1 MGCYVLLSVNHH
13 LVLNSI
19 TAYSSLL
26 FSITWGQVSGWWTP
40 VCLLVGVLYAWLMY
54 RQPVNLSDKVR
65 YLLAVLR
72 AIAIFLIAFLLVSP
86 LIKTVTYQPQK
97 PLVLIAQDNSSSITT
112 FKPKAF
118 DVNQFN
124 KQIAALKGLLGS
136 DYDVREF
143 HFDRNLHTGL
153 NTAYNGKQ
161 TNIASAIKQLNER
174 FVNQNIGALILPT
187 DGLYNQGADPQYEAR
202 NLKTSIYPIALGDT
216 VPRRDLLIGNVNYN
230 KTAFLGND
238 FIVEVLA
245 EAYQSQGE
253 NMRLTVTE
261 GGRLSHTQNIAV
273 NSQSFRKTVSLK
285 LHADRKG
292 VHQYSIKLAPV
303 SNELSVQNNEET
315 IYIEVL
321 DARQKI
327 LLVYNSPHP
336 DVSVIKQLVE
346 HNKNYE
352 LKAVQANDINTVKP
366 TDYGLIILY
375 QLTAGDNLALRIFAA
390 QSKVPLWYIAG
401 AQSNLDDFNQEQS
414 TIRIIAGRT
423 DVQEEF
429 AVPATGFSLFTL
441 SDSTL
446 SKLNKFPPL
455 LAPFGNYGSAA
466 GASVLLKQKI
476 GSVSTTYP
484 LLAFQDADGR
494 RTAALA
500 GEGIWRWN
508 LAEFDEYGSHAALE
522 ELFSQSIQYLTANAN
537 RQRFRVYPAKN
548 VFDEGENIL
557 LNAEL
562 YNDAL
567 QLINTPD
574 VNITL
579 KNTAINKNYSF
590 LFSRSGQSYQLN
602 AGILP
607 AGTYSYSA
615 VSKLGRQT
623 FNAKGQFTVRA
634 LNLESRQ
641 SSANHQLLYTLAKQ
655 SGGQVLQPSQ
665 MGQLA
670 DLIRKNDNIK
680 TVVYDD
686 QQYTDLVDS
695 KWFFVLILA
704 LLSTEWFLRKREGE
718 V

>member
-1 MGCYVLLSVNHH
+1 MGGYVLLSVNHH
-13 LVLNSI
+13 LVLNSVI
-19 TAYSSLL
+19 NYSSLL

-40 VCLLVGVLYAWLMY
+40 VCLLLGVLYAWLMY
-54 RQPVNLSDKVR
+54 RQPVNLSGKIR

-72 AIAIFLIAFLLVSP
+72 AIAVFLIAFLLVSP

-112 FKPKAF
+112 FKPKSF
-118 DVNQFN
+118 DVSRFN
-124 KQIAALKGLLGS
+124 KQLANLKNLLGS
-136 DYDVREF
+136 DYDIREF
-143 HFDRNLHTGL
+143 NFDRDLHTGL
-153 NTAYNGKQ
+153 STAYSGKQ
-161 TNIASAIKQLNER
+161 TNLSAAFKQLNEQ
-174 FVNQNIGALILPT
+174 FVNQNVGALILPT

-238 FIVEVLA
+238 FIIEVLA

-253 NMRLTVTE
+253 NMRLTVIE
-261 GGRLSHTQNIAV
+261 NGQVLHTQTIAV
-273 NSQSFRKTVSLK
+273 NSQAFHKMVSVK
-285 LHADRKG
+285 LNADRKG
-292 VHQYSIKLAPV
+292 VHQYQIKLAPV

-315 IYIEVL
+315 VYIEVL
-321 DARQKI
+321 DARQKV

-336 DVSVIKQLVE
+336 DVTVIKQLVE

-352 LKAVQANDINTVKP
+352 LKAVLANNINTIKLS
-366 TDYGLIILY
+366 DYGLIILY
-375 QLTAGDNLALRIFAA
+375 QLTTGDNLALRNFAA
-390 QSKVPLWYIAG
+390 QSKVPLWYVAG
-401 AQSNLDDFNQEQS
+401 AQSDLNDFNEEQS

-429 AVPATGFSLFTL
+429 AVPVTGFSLFTL

-484 LLAFQDADGR
+484 LLAFQEADGR
-494 RTAALA
+494 RTAALT
-500 GEGIWRWN
+500 GEGLWRWN
-508 LAEFDEYGSHAALE
+508 LAEYETYGNHAALE

-579 KNTAINKNYSF
+579 KNAATNKNYSF
-590 LFSRSGQSYQLN
+590 LFSRAGQSYQLN
-602 AGILP
+602 AGTLP
-607 AGTYSYSA
+607 AGTYTYSA
-615 VSKLGRQT
+615 ASKLGRQT
-623 FNAKGQFTVRA
+623 FNVKGQVTVKA
-634 LNLESRQ
+634 LNFESRQ
-641 SSANHQLLYTLAKQ
+641 SAANHQLLYNLARQ
-655 SGGQVLQPSQ
+655 SGGQVLQPAQ

-680 TVVYDD
+680 TIVYDD

-695 KWFFVLILA
+695 KWIFVLILG
-704 LLSTEWFLRKREGE
+704 LLSAEWFLRKREGE

>member
-1 MGCYVLLSVNHH
+1 M
-13 LVLNSI
+13 LNSI
-19 TAYSSLL
+19 TNYSFLL
-26 FSITWGQVSGWWTP
+26 FSVTWGQVSGWWTP
-40 VCLLVGVLYAWLMY
+40 VCLLVGVLYTWLMY
-54 RQPVNLSDKVR
+54 RQPATLSNTVR
-65 YLLAVLR
+65 YTLAALR
-72 AIAIFLIAFLLVSP
+72 AIAVFLIAFLLVSP

-118 DVNQFN
+118 NIAQFN
-124 KQIAALKGLLGS
+124 KQLAALKGLLGN

-143 HFDRNLHTGL
+143 NFDRELHTGL
-153 NTAYNGKQ
+153 SAAYLGKQ
-161 TNIASAIKQLNER
+161 TNLAAAIKQLNEQ

-238 FIVEVLA
+238 FIIEVLV

-261 GGRLSHTQNIAV
+261 GGRVLHTQIVAI
-273 NSQSFRKTVSLK
+273 NSPSFRKTVSVK
-285 LHADRKG
+285 INADRKG
-292 VHQYSIKLAPV
+292 VHQYQIKLAPV

-315 IYIEVL
+315 VYIEVL
-321 DARQKI
+321 DARQKV

-352 LKAVQANDINTVKP
+352 LKAVQTNNINTVKLS
-366 TDYGLIILY
+366 DYGLIILY
-375 QLTAGDNLALRIFAA
+375 QLTTGDNLALKSFAA
-390 QSKVPLWYIAG
+390 QSKVPLWYITG
-401 AQSNLDDFNQEQS
+401 AQSNLSDFNEEQS

-429 AVPATGFSLFTL
+429 AVPVPGFSLFTL

-446 SKLNKFPPL
+446 NKLNKLPPL

-484 LLAFQDADGR
+484 LLAFQEADGR
-494 RTAALA
+494 RTAALT
-500 GEGIWRWN
+500 GEGLWRWN
-508 LAEFDEYGSHAALE
+508 LAEYEAYGNHSALE
-522 ELFSQSIQYLTANAN
+522 ELFGQSIQYLTANAN

-574 VNITL
+574 VNVTL
-579 KNTAINKNYSF
+579 KNAVNNKSYSF
-590 LFSRSGQSYQLN
+590 LFSRAGQSYQLN
-602 AGILP
+602 AGALP
-607 AGTYSYSA
+607 AGTYTYSSA
-615 VSKLGRQT
+615 SKLGRQT
-623 FNAKGQFTVRA
+623 FNAKGQFTVKA

-641 SSANHQLLYTLAKQ
+641 SAANHQLLYSLARQ
-655 SGGQVLQPSQ
+655 LGGQVLQPSQ
-665 MGQLA
+665 MRQLA

-695 KWFFVLILA
+695 KWVFVLILA